1 MDGIETTHKSV
12 LETGQREKSS
22 SKVPTCFLQPGVF
35 RVLTPAVITQSS
47 EQINQL
53 LKCLLTA
60 DQFQPALSMYRE
72 RLLEALKV
80 R

>member
-1 MDGIETTHKSV
+1 MFPLTRVK
-12 LETGQREKSS
+12 
-22 SKVPTCFLQPGVF
+22 CFNV
-35 RVLTPAVITQSS
+35 AVIHQSS
-47 EQINQL
+47 DQIKQL

-80 R
+80 NSNSNEIIGFYNHFGY